1 MIMVNQLTFWVGFF
15 AGVAGGAGLVYFLAH
30 DYLST
35 MIETKTAQA
44 VETVKAEH
52 AVIQN
57 RITDDLMKAKAA
69 VDASRQAL
77 ADKIAGK

>member
-1 MIMVNQLTFWVGFF
+1 MGTYTVFFIGFF
-15 AGVAGGAGLVYFLAH
+15 AGTAAGAGLVYWLAH

-35 MIETKTAQA
+35 MIETRTAQA
-44 VETVKAEH
+44 VASVKAEH
-52 AVIQN
+52 VVIQN
-57 RITDDLMKAKAA
+57 RITDDLIKAKAA

>member
-1 MIMVNQLTFWVGFF
+1 MVNQLTFWVGFF
-15 AGVAGGAGLVYFLAH
+15 IGAGGGAALTFYLEH

-35 MIETKTAQA
+35 MIETRTAQA
-44 VETVKAEH
+44 VASVKAEH
-52 AVIQN
+52 VVIQN
-57 RITDDLMKAKAA
+57 RITDDLIKAKAA